1 MHVQTN
7 RTHTRVHLY
16 CTHSISGIQHMV
28 YQILIKVVQK
38 HESHSLG
45 FQIMPFTENTLALAN
60 MCLVIHVMGNVFN
73 IKNCRTKIE
82 FTHNTHTQLL
92 QKHVVNRYHIHTMY
106 I

>member
-1 MHVQTN
+1 MHVQSN
-7 RTHTRVHLY
+7 RTRTRTRVHLY

-60 MCLVIHVMGNVFN
+60 MCLVIHVIHVMGKLFN
-73 IKNCRTKIE
+73 IMKE
-82 FTHNTHTQLL
+82 LS
-92 QKHVVNRYHIHTMY
+92 Y
-106 I
+106 

>member
-1 MHVQTN
+1 MHVQSN
-7 RTHTRVHLY
+7 RTRTRVHLY

-60 MCLVIHVMGNVFN
+60 MCLVIHVMGKLFN
-73 IKNCRTKIE
+73 IMKE
-82 FTHNTHTQLL
+82 LS
-92 QKHVVNRYHIHTMY
+92 Y
-106 I
+106 